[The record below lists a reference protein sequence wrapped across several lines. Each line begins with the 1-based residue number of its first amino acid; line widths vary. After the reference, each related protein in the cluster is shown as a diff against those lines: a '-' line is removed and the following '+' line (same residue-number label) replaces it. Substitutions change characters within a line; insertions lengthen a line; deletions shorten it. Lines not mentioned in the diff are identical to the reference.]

1 MREDER
7 KKRETEGSKL
17 RERGKTTPRTVGN
30 GGDPVIWTATGLA
43 RIWYY
48 LGLEAEIRL
57 MLIMHVARLG
67 PRAMAVTVRTWFFSF
82 RRVFRRS

>member
-1 MREDER
+1 M
-7 KKRETEGSKL
+7 
-17 RERGKTTPRTVGN
+17 
-30 GGDPVIWTATGLA
+30 IWTATGLA

-57 MLIMHVARLG
+57 MLTTHVARLG
-67 PRAMAVTVRTWFFSF
+67 PRAMSVTVRTWFFPF